1 MLHLICKKNN
11 GLRVVQIDA
20 ILFLKT
26 MSERGGS
33 DIERLV
39 ATLKLNFWINSK
51 SIEDV
56 VI

>member
-11 GLRVVQIDA
+11 GLREVQIDA